1 MKKFRSD
8 VPKGLFRIPISITRE
23 MELWLQNLSN
33 EMKAT
38 GGYKLPKSYV
48 IRSMINAL
56 MKLKID
62 VSGVKSEKDL
72 EEKIVEVRKEDKAI
86 RPFVISADENV
97 RGEALAITSFSVMG
111 KAGKLVFKKV
121 NVSLWR
127 GQHLLLKGPNGIG
140 KSTLLELY

>member
-1 MKKFRSD
+1 MKKFRSE

-72 EEKIVEVRKEDKAI
+72 EERIVEAI
-86 RPFVISADENV
+86 
-97 RGEALAITSFSVMG
+97 
-111 KAGKLVFKKV
+111 KKY
-121 NVSLWR
+121 
-127 GQHLLLKGPNGIG
+127 
-140 KSTLLELY
+140 TT

>member
-1 MKKFRSD
+1 MGKFRSE

-72 EEKIVEVRKEDKAI
+72 EEKIVEAI
-86 RPFVISADENV
+86 
-97 RGEALAITSFSVMG
+97 
-111 KAGKLVFKKV
+111 KKY
-121 NVSLWR
+121 
-127 GQHLLLKGPNGIG
+127 
-140 KSTLLELY
+140 TT

>member
-1 MKKFRSD
+1 MKKFRSE
-8 VPKGLFRIPISITRE
+8 VPKGLFRVPISITRE
-23 MELWLQNLSN
+23 MEMWLQGLSN

-72 EEKIVEVRKEDKAI
+72 EEKIVEAI
-86 RPFVISADENV
+86 
-97 RGEALAITSFSVMG
+97 
-111 KAGKLVFKKV
+111 KKY
-121 NVSLWR
+121 
-127 GQHLLLKGPNGIG
+127 
-140 KSTLLELY
+140 TT

>member
-1 MKKFRSD
+1 MKKFRSE

-72 EEKIVEVRKEDKAI
+72 EEKIVEAI
-86 RPFVISADENV
+86 
-97 RGEALAITSFSVMG
+97 
-111 KAGKLVFKKV
+111 KKYT
-121 NVSLWR
+121 
-127 GQHLLLKGPNGIG
+127 I
-140 KSTLLELY
+140 

>member
-72 EEKIVEVRKEDKAI
+72 EEKIVEAI
-86 RPFVISADENV
+86 
-97 RGEALAITSFSVMG
+97 
-111 KAGKLVFKKV
+111 KKY
-121 NVSLWR
+121 
-127 GQHLLLKGPNGIG
+127 
-140 KSTLLELY
+140 TT

>member
-1 MKKFRSD
+1 MKKFRSE
-8 VPKGLFRIPISITRE
+8 VPKGLFRVPISITRKT
-23 MELWLQNLSN
+23 ELWLQNLSN

-72 EEKIVEVRKEDKAI
+72 EEKIVEAI
-86 RPFVISADENV
+86 
-97 RGEALAITSFSVMG
+97 
-111 KAGKLVFKKV
+111 KKY
-121 NVSLWR
+121 
-127 GQHLLLKGPNGIG
+127 
-140 KSTLLELY
+140 TT

>member
-1 MKKFRSD
+1 MEKFRSE

-48 IRSMINAL
+48 IRSMINTL

-72 EEKIVEVRKEDKAI
+72 EEKIVEAI
-86 RPFVISADENV
+86 
-97 RGEALAITSFSVMG
+97 
-111 KAGKLVFKKV
+111 KKYT
-121 NVSLWR
+121 
-127 GQHLLLKGPNGIG
+127 I
-140 KSTLLELY
+140 

>member
-1 MKKFRSD
+1 MDEKFRSD
-8 VPKGLFRIPISITRE
+8 VPKGLFRVPISITRE
-23 MELWLQNLSN
+23 MELWLQTLSN

-72 EEKIVEVRKEDKAI
+72 EEKIIEAI
-86 RPFVISADENV
+86 
-97 RGEALAITSFSVMG
+97 
-111 KAGKLVFKKV
+111 KKY
-121 NVSLWR
+121 
-127 GQHLLLKGPNGIG
+127 
-140 KSTLLELY
+140 TT

>member
-1 MKKFRSD
+1 M
-8 VPKGLFRIPISITRE
+8 PKGLFRIPISITRE

-72 EEKIVEVRKEDKAI
+72 EEKIVEAI
-86 RPFVISADENV
+86 
-97 RGEALAITSFSVMG
+97 
-111 KAGKLVFKKV
+111 KKY
-121 NVSLWR
+121 
-127 GQHLLLKGPNGIG
+127 
-140 KSTLLELY
+140 TT

>member
-1 MKKFRSD
+1 MKKFRSE

-72 EEKIVEVRKEDKAI
+72 EEKIVEAI
-86 RPFVISADENV
+86 
-97 RGEALAITSFSVMG
+97 
-111 KAGKLVFKKV
+111 KKY
-121 NVSLWR
+121 
-127 GQHLLLKGPNGIG
+127 
-140 KSTLLELY
+140 TT